1 MLAKRD
7 RRDSGRDL
15 FRFWGEAWDRN
26 EAEREILPQDLRFI
40 DVEYEEIRDDAIS
53 VAKRIYAVA
62 GRSLVGG
69 PTREF
74 GPDSYGIW
82 STKGANLVPDTTD
95 AEAPASVGYFP
106 LPGETAFKFVSITPQ
121 VGEDSEQVDVP
132 AEVLNEVFEA
142 DNPGMHTSDTIDYL
156 YIVSGQADLELD
168 EGRKERVGAGDCVVQ
183 RGTRH
188 AWRVI
193 GSEPLVM
200 CAVLL
205 GAERIHTASAAR
217 RQPIYEACFQN
228 NRQ

>member
-1 MLAKRD
+1 MKVCVTGH
-7 RRDSGRDL
+7 DSSGM
-15 FRFWGEAWDRN
+15 
-26 EAEREILPQDLRFI
+26 
-40 DVEYEEIRDDAIS
+40 
-53 VAKRIYAVA
+53 AVF
-62 GRSLVGG
+62 SYVGG

-74 GPDSYGIW
+74 GPDSYDIW

-106 LPGETAFKFVSITPQ
+106 LPGETAFKFVSIAPQ

-205 GAERIHTASAAR
+205 GAERIR
-217 RQPIYEACFQN
+217 RQPRGV
-228 NRQ
+228 NRSMRPAFRITGNELRPSAGRPSRIQA